1 MFIQR
6 CIQNTVQTAKLER
19 FAKMFNSFQPLN
31 TSGYLMF
38 LFPFYQKVACIF
50 DNGQGMTSEGLKAF
64 ASYFLTQTDR
74 GLEPG
79 TSTTFGFL
87 DGNISKFGVGATQAV
102 FVHKFQIFD
111 LLILT
116 I

>member
-6 CIQNTVQTAKLER
+6 CIQNPVQRAKLER
-19 FAKMFNSFQPLN
+19 FAKMFNNFQPLN
-31 TSGYLMF
+31 ASVLIF
-38 LFPFYQKVACIF
+38 LFPYQKVACIF
-50 DNGQGMTSEGLKAF
+50 DSGQGMTSEGLKAF

-102 FVHKFQIFD
+102 FFYKFQIFD

-116 I
+116 L